1 MTATQR
7 VVAIIGA
14 GGALGAAVSQQIAG
28 EPATDL
34 MLSDVSAASLEATV
48 AGLPRRAA
56 RSRPC
61 WRMSATTTRSKR

>member
-14 GGALGAAVSQQIAG
+14 GGALGAAVSRQIAG

-34 MLSDVSAASLEATV
+34 MLSDVSPASLDATV
-48 AGLPRRAA
+48 AGVTAPLMPVSA
-56 RSRPC
+56 RIRPSV
-61 WRMSATTTRSKR
+61 MV